1 MRKPGPG
8 ITDVC
13 VSEAP
18 WAILP
23 EFITT
28 RSYWSSQEG
37 NSCNV
42 PFLHHSTAMAWFT
55 ASYLFHSNSSRVAN
69 GFCDFVLCFCQWLLF
84 VSLLLLRAINIT
96 LCSFG
101 QPTACLLLSDP
112 ILLSLLLALF
122 LIMSLLRVFPLLFWL
137 PAGMLRCLGGG
148 SRGSARAAT
157 GAACQLGSVAVLP
170 QPSTCNRGQSC
181 QQAGKGIPA
190 ETHQPAITLWQLIGE
205 HETHILLW
213 KVTQTKFP
221 LFPFPHWHNLRK
233 ERHSRVS
240 PSQLRES
247 FQEGSVSSVFR
258 KHWAVFLFCPSSQR
272 PNYLLDNV
280 VRHLHFFLLWY
291 LARGFG
297 LKLV

>member
-13 VSEAP
+13 VSEAT

-23 EFITT
+23 GFITT

-42 PFLHHSTAMAWFT
+42 PFLLCSTAMAWFT
-55 ASYLFHSNSSRVAN
+55 ASYLFHCNSSRAAN
-69 GFCDFVLCFCQWLLF
+69 EFCEFVLCFCQWLLF

-101 QPTACLLLSDP
+101 QPTACLLLSCP
-112 ILLSLLLALF
+112 IPLSLLLALF
-122 LIMSLLRVFPLLFWL
+122 LIMSLLCVFPLPSWL

-148 SRGSARAAT
+148 SRWSDGAAT
-157 GAACQLGSVAVLP
+157 GTCQLGSAAGQP
-170 QPSTCNRGQSC
+170 QPSAYNMEQSC
-181 QQAGKGIPA
+181 QQARKGIPT

-233 ERHSRVS
+233 ERHSSVS

-247 FQEGSVSSVFR
+247 FQEGSVSSVFGETLSC
-258 KHWAVFLFCPSSQR
+258 LFFFSS
-272 PNYLLDNV
+272 L
-280 VRHLHFFLLWY
+280 FTK
-291 LARGFG
+291 A
-297 LKLV
+297 